1 MKMRMVVAKGL
12 AIATVLS
19 SLSIL
24 ACRPEPSAPPPVDPP
39 PTPTEPFPEAPEL
52 EDEEDEASRTPLPD
66 DIQIYQD
73 DSGLFALALP
83 LGYRFEP
90 IDQGMTFRSE
100 DEGFGGAIAY
110 QVLDSDEPLSAEAL
124 ESRLR
129 ENIEAQF
136 SDVTWQSDSQP
147 QPDESLRL
155 DWQAETSDGSSL
167 DALSFIEQHGK
178 VIYVFH
184 AHGIDQPYNEYNRD
198 AEIIVGT
205 YIVQEKP
212 PESVDAEASE
222 AQ

>member
-1 MKMRMVVAKGL
+1 MKMRMVVARGL
-12 AIATVLS
+12 AIATILS
-19 SLSIL
+19 SLSLL
-24 ACRPEPSAPPPVDPP
+24 ACRPKPTEPPVTEE
-39 PTPTEPFPEAPEL
+39 PTPVEPFPEAPE
-52 EDEEDEASRTPLPD
+52 EETEASRTPLPD

-83 LGYRFEP
+83 KGYSFES
-90 IDQGMTFRSE
+90 IDQGMTFRSA

-110 QVLDSDEPLSAEAL
+110 QIVEGDEPLSTEAL

-129 ENIEAQF
+129 EEIENQF

-147 QPDESLRL
+147 QPDGSLRL
-155 DWQAETSDGSSL
+155 DWQAQTSDGKTL

-178 VIYVFH
+178 VIYIFH

-198 AEIIVGT
+198 AEIIAGT
-205 YIVQEKP
+205 YIVQENP
-212 PESVDAEASE
+212 PESIAEEESE

>member
-1 MKMRMVVAKGL
+1 MKMRMVVARGL
-12 AIATVLS
+12 AIATILS
-19 SLSIL
+19 SLSLL
-24 ACRPEPSAPPPVDPP
+24 ACRPKPTEPPVTEE
-39 PTPTEPFPEAPEL
+39 PTPVEPFPEAPE
-52 EDEEDEASRTPLPD
+52 EETEASRTPLPD

-83 LGYRFEP
+83 KGYSFEA
-90 IDQGMTFRSE
+90 IDQGMTFRSA

-110 QVLDSDEPLSAEAL
+110 QIVEGDEPLSTEAL

-129 ENIEAQF
+129 EEIENQF

-147 QPDESLRL
+147 QPDGSLRL
-155 DWQAETSDGSSL
+155 DWQAQTSDGKTL

-178 VIYVFH
+178 VIYIFH

-198 AEIIVGT
+198 AEIIAGT
-205 YIVQEKP
+205 YIVQENP
-212 PESVDAEASE
+212 PESIDEEESE